1 MSFVWR
7 GAGLGGRPI
16 PDGSTPHRRSA
27 TPPPSASSASAQP
40 PQDDDRPRA
49 YEAAIQ
55 SPQQRELAGLI
66 YARLKA
72 GSDVDDVR
80 DLIARLRGTVVGQ
93 ARSAN
98 SAQAPRS
105 QR

>member
-1 MSFVWR
+1 MSSVWR

-27 TPPPSASSASAQP
+27 TPPPGA
-40 PQDDDRPRA
+40 PQADDRPRA

-72 GSDVDDVR
+72 GSAVDDVR

-93 ARSAN
+93 ARNAN
-98 SAQAPRS
+98 STQAPGS